1 VEGMVTGVEGEVETE
16 EGEEETGEVETT
28 NGEDGETAAT
38 EEAVE
43 VVTDREVAL
52 EVEHLEEEEEV
63 VVVAGI
69 LVLLKVEEE
78 AVELREVATTK
89 PIQASSKMYWIS
101 KEWMK

>member
-1 VEGMVTGVEGEVETE
+1 MVTGVEGEVETE

-28 NGEDGETAAT
+28 NGEGGETAET
-38 EEAVE
+38 GEAAE
-43 VVTDREVAL
+43 VVTHLEVASEVV
-52 EVEHLEEEEEV
+52 EVEHLEEEEV
-63 VVVAGI
+63 VAAGI
-69 LVLLKVEEE
+69 LVLLKLEEE

>member
-1 VEGMVTGVEGEVETE
+1 MVTGVEGGVETE

-52 EVEHLEEEEEV
+52 EVEHLEEE

>member
-1 VEGMVTGVEGEVETE
+1 MVTGVEGEVETE

-28 NGEDGETAAT
+28 NGEGGETAAT

-52 EVEHLEEEEEV
+52 EVEHREEEE